1 MLSNR
6 SRAFSMSVVV
16 KRLKVEIYRWVILL
30 FLLRSSTTHPSRNF
44 KGSSKG
50 KRKKKSVN
58 LFFCDLKVQLMD
70 PRCKSFQPF
79 LFLNGNRS
87 IFLALAGVVN
97 IWLPSSFYCVYPC
110 CYYKTVVGGDF
121 FFFKFRSL
129 FYFFLPFHFECVG
142 LNIQ

>member
-50 KRKKKSVN
+50 KRKKSVN

-70 PRCKSFQPF
+70 PDCKSFQPF

-110 CYYKTVVGGDF
+110 CYYKTCRWRLL